1 MKNKK
6 NLSLFALLLFFIP
19 LSSCSAIASIFKAGM
34 GFGAFIV
41 IAVILVIVI
50 ILMRAN
56 KK

>member
-1 MKNKK
+1 MKNVRFFC
-6 NLSLFALLLFFIP
+6 LSTLLLLFVS
-19 LSSCSAIASIFKAGM
+19 LSSCSAIAGIFKAGM

-50 ILMRAN
+50 IMMRSG